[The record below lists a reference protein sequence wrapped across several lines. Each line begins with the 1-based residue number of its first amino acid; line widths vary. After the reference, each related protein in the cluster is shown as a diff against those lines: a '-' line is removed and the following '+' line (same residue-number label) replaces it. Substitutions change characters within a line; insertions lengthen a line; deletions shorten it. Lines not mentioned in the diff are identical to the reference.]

1 MKLPEN
7 WRRAAVRFNQM
18 SLRERLLLSAAAL
31 GALLMLWTVAVM
43 DPLSARERALH
54 DEMTSLRDSLENG
67 SAAQGGSDAM
77 RRQEALARIESIN
90 ADLKR
95 IDAELASKA
104 AGLIPPERMVQAIQ
118 DVLRHQQGL
127 KLISLHNQPM
137 MPLAPLVP
145 AEPATTDATDTDG
158 AAVDQP
164 AAPVAGTDSG
174 PFVHPVELVVEGSYL
189 DVLRYLQALEAS
201 PWRFYWKVL
210 ELRTERYPVNRVR
223 IELTTLSMDKEWVG
237 V

>member
-18 SLRERLLLSAAAL
+18 SVRERLLIAAATL
-31 GALLMLWTVAVM
+31 GVLVMLWTVAIM
-43 DPLSARERALH
+43 DPLHARERMLR
-54 DEMTSLRDSLENG
+54 DEMTSLQDSLANG
-67 SAAQGGSDAM
+67 TSADGVQGDAL
-77 RRQEALARIESIN
+77 RNEEALARIETLN
-90 ADLKR
+90 VELGR
-95 IDAELASKA
+95 IDTELASKS

-118 DVLRHQQGL
+118 DVLRHQRGL

-137 MPLAPLVP
+137 APLVP
-145 AEPATTDATDTDG
+145 AVPADPNAATSDADGNAEP
-158 AAVDQP
+158 P
-164 AAPVAGTDSG
+164 APVVDHG
-174 PFVHPVELVVEGSYL
+174 PFVHPVELIVEGSYL

-210 ELRTERYPVNRVR
+210 ELRTERYPINRVR

>member
-18 SLRERLLLSAAAL
+18 SVRERLLIAAATL
-31 GALLMLWTVAVM
+31 GVLVMLWTVAIM
-43 DPLSARERALH
+43 DPLHARERMLR
-54 DEMTSLRDSLENG
+54 DEMTSLQDSLANG
-67 SAAQGGSDAM
+67 TSADGVQGDAL
-77 RRQEALARIESIN
+77 RNEEALARIETLN
-90 ADLKR
+90 VELGR
-95 IDAELASKA
+95 IDAELASKS

-118 DVLRHQQGL
+118 DVLRHQRGL

-137 MPLAPLVP
+137 APLVP
-145 AEPATTDATDTDG
+145 AVPADPNAATSDADG
-158 AAVDQP
+158 NAEP
-164 AAPVAGTDSG
+164 AAPVVDHG
-174 PFVHPVELVVEGSYL
+174 PFVHPVELIVEGSYL

-210 ELRTERYPVNRVR
+210 ELRTERYPINRVR

>member
-18 SLRERLLLSAAAL
+18 SVRERLLIAVATL
-31 GALLMLWTVAVM
+31 GVLVMLWTVAIM
-43 DPLSARERALH
+43 DPLHARERMLR
-54 DEMTSLRDSLENG
+54 DEMTSLQDSLANG
-67 SAAQGGSDAM
+67 TSADGVQGDAL
-77 RRQEALARIESIN
+77 RNEEALARIETLN
-90 ADLKR
+90 VELGR
-95 IDAELASKA
+95 IDTELASKS

-118 DVLRHQQGL
+118 DVLRHQRGL

-137 MPLAPLVP
+137 APLVP
-145 AEPATTDATDTDG
+145 AVPADPNAATSDADG
-158 AAVDQP
+158 NAEP
-164 AAPVAGTDSG
+164 AAPVVDHG
-174 PFVHPVELVVEGSYL
+174 PFVHPVELIVEGSYL

-210 ELRTERYPVNRVR
+210 ELRTERYPINRVR

>member
-18 SLRERLLLSAAAL
+18 SVRERLLIAAATL
-31 GALLMLWTVAVM
+31 GVLVMLWTVAIM
-43 DPLSARERALH
+43 DPLQARERMLR
-54 DEMTSLRDSLENG
+54 DEMTSLQDSLANG
-67 SAAQGGSDAM
+67 TSADGVQGDAL
-77 RRQEALARIESIN
+77 RNEEALARIETLN
-90 ADLKR
+90 VELGR
-95 IDAELASKA
+95 IDAELASKS

-118 DVLRHQQGL
+118 DVLRHQRGL

-137 MPLAPLVP
+137 APLVP
-145 AEPATTDATDTDG
+145 AVPADPNAATSDADGNAEPAASV
-158 AAVDQP
+158 VDH
-164 AAPVAGTDSG
+164 G
-174 PFVHPVELVVEGSYL
+174 PFVHPVELIVEGSYL

-210 ELRTERYPVNRVR
+210 ELRTERYPINRVR

>member
-18 SLRERLLLSAAAL
+18 SLRERLLIAAAGL
-31 GALLMLWTVAVM
+31 GALVMLWTVAIM
-43 DPLSARERALH
+43 DPLHAHERALQ
-54 DEMTSLRDSLENG
+54 DEMTSLQDSLTNG
-67 SAAQGGSDAM
+67 TSADGMQGDAL
-77 RRQEALARIESIN
+77 RNEEALARIETLN
-90 ADLKR
+90 VELKR
-95 IDAELASKA
+95 IDTELASKS

-127 KLISLHNQPM
+127 KLVSLHNQTM
-137 MPLAPLVP
+137 TPLVP
-145 AEPATTDATDTDG
+145 AVPPDPNAATTTDADG
-158 AAVDQP
+158 NVVE
-164 AAPVAGTDSG
+164 PVAPPAMDNG
-174 PFVHPVELVVEGSYL
+174 PFVHPVELVVEGTYL

-201 PWRFYWKVL
+201 PWRFDWKVL
-210 ELRTERYPVNRVR
+210 ELKTQRYPINRVR

>member
-18 SLRERLLLSAAAL
+18 SVRERLLIAAATL
-31 GALLMLWTVAVM
+31 GVLVMLWTVAIM
-43 DPLSARERALH
+43 DPLHARERMLR
-54 DEMTSLRDSLENG
+54 DEMTSLQDSLANG
-67 SAAQGGSDAM
+67 ASADGVQGDAL
-77 RRQEALARIESIN
+77 RNEEALARIETLN
-90 ADLKR
+90 VELGR
-95 IDAELASKA
+95 IDAELASKS

-118 DVLRHQQGL
+118 DVLRHQRGL

-137 MPLAPLVP
+137 APLVP
-145 AEPATTDATDTDG
+145 AVPADPNAATSDADG
-158 AAVDQP
+158 NAEP
-164 AAPVAGTDSG
+164 AAPVVDHG
-174 PFVHPVELVVEGSYL
+174 PFVHPVELIVEGSYL

-210 ELRTERYPVNRVR
+210 ELRTERYPINRVR